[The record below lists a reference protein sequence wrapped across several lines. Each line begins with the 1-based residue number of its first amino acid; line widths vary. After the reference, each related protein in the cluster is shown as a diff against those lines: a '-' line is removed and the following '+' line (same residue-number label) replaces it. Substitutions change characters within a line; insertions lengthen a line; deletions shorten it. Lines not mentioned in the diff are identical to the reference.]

1 MLPKGSKLNLE
12 KLTFRQPPKPLF
24 YEEEK
29 LKMLPKLHSIK
40 VIWNI
45 FEAGYSSAID
55 EGLQMLHL
63 MENVKNIM
71 LEINMIN
78 MLYLIQLGPKLMNT
92 SEKIS
97 T

>member
-12 KLTFRQPPKPLF
+12 KLVFRQPPKALF
-24 YEEEK
+24 FEQEK
-29 LKMLPKLHSIK
+29 LKMLTKIHTVK

-63 MENVKNIM
+63 MENVKNIF

-78 MLYLIQLGPKLMNT
+78 MLYLIQLGPKLMNI
-92 SEKIS
+92 SEKIAR
-97 T
+97 